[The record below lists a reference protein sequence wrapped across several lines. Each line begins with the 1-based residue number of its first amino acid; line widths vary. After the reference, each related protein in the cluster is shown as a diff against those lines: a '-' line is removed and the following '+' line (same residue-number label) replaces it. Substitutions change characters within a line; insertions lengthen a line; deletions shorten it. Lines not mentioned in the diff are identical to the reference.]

1 MLEREKIQY
10 RGFRNVY
17 DEAGNAVGVEFR
29 IRTTYYRGCWLS
41 QIRHG
46 RVIVDGQEFWPD
58 SGEVTWIMQGKEYTI
73 AEIEQANEIMWPM
86 TEAAT
91 LRVQLPGG
99 LKTAKIE
106 FMNLK
111 EEEDGKTI
119 SGEGKISVLPGRTLT
134 GAFTFEENT
143 FVGEIKAPVVGK
155 IRITEGH
162 RV

>member
-1 MLEREKIQY
+1 MLEREKIKY

-58 SGEVTWIMQGKEYTI
+58 SGKVTWIIQGKEYTI

-99 LKTAKIE
+99 LSQGYPEVEMHYFISHAYMPPSMDE
-106 FMNLK
+106 FK
-111 EEEDGKTI
+111 DTP
-119 SGEGKISVLPGRTLT
+119 EGIQGRGYKLQRRMLM
-134 GAFTFEENT
+134 
-143 FVGEIKAPVVGK
+143 V
-155 IRITEGH
+155 
-162 RV
+162 